1 MHFILLTMYKPL
13 LVKEKGG
20 KVVCKMVIVDVV
32 SMHLSAT
39 WQFQPFQR
47 PWTGIFWGAYGLS
60 YSEGKGG
67 GGGGLVQL

>member
-32 SMHLSAT
+32 SIHLSAT
-39 WQFQPFQR
+39 WQFQPLQR

-60 YSEGKGG
+60 CSEGKGDR
-67 GGGGLVQL
+67 GGGLVQL